1 VIDVDLPRAFESL
14 DRLVSKLPKT
24 LTSLTGGGGF
34 HLLYRRVRELRCAA
48 SRLPGISVELPGV
61 DLRADDGYI
70 VAPPSLHLS
79 GEQYRW
85 LDPEREVADTPA
97 WLRESPLAARK
108 QLPAVPPCFRA
119 GDGTAYGLSALRDE
133 VNQIARARTGT
144 RNHTLN
150 RAAFNLGRL
159 IAGGELEASICGSS
173 LAEAASACGL
183 PQVEASRTI
192 ASGTRAGL
200 RYPRSA
206 PGLTE
211 LARRLLSPTST
222 PVIHRR

>member
-1 VIDVDLPRAFESL
+1 VIGRLPT
-14 DRLVSKLPKT
+14 T
-24 LTSLTGGGGF
+24 LTGTTGGGGL
-34 HLLYRRVRELRCAA
+34 HLFYKCDRPLGNKVAGLHGIDED
-48 SRLPGISVELPGV
+48 LPGI
-61 DLRADDGYI
+61 DLRADGGY
-70 VAPPSLHLS
+70 VLAPPSTHRS
-79 GEQYRW
+79 GESYRW
-85 LDPEREVADTPA
+85 LDPGREVADTPA

-108 QLPAVPPCFRA
+108 QLPAVPPRFRT
-119 GDGTAYGLSALRDE
+119 GDGTAYGMSALRDE
-133 VNQIARARTGT
+133 VDEVAHARPGT

-183 PQVEASRTI
+183 AQVEASRTI